1 MAEHIQPDRSTTT
14 GGTLDET
21 IEALTAFAEPSVRRA
36 PRRSDQ
42 FADTMSVIGAAL
54 EHPQVDPSEPT
65 EPLLAAVDATAAASS
80 WMHWRVRLRGN
91 WRAMVPGP
99 MLVET
104 DGTPAAVVPS
114 RTGTLLV
121 RGPDRQTRRLD
132 RNAAGGVSADAVAF
146 AIDLPATAH
155 WWSLVLWSLRRQR
168 HDVWLYLALAVTSGL
183 GALLLPAT
191 TSAVFN
197 LAIPQGR
204 TDLVTVLLAV
214 FASASAAVAVVS
226 LLRGYLLVRIR
237 DRMDLVLS
245 HAVTARLLRLKAAFF
260 RSRPVGEVVSRA
272 TADQQA
278 RQSVDDAV
286 VSLLIS
292 SVFGL
297 SSIGFVFA
305 AGASVGIVVA
315 LTVILVL
322 AGSVA
327 VNWKKRTVLPAL
339 LERRSSTDAMLL
351 SILRTLG
358 TWRVTAREDRA
369 LVQWAQLQGEST
381 RVMGRQLRSVS
392 LSAPITSAAS
402 TVVLTTFVA
411 AVVILPVAAL
421 EPGSATAPGAFLA
434 IYTALSQVT
443 VAMLALSS
451 NLITL
456 SEYGPQL
463 SRLNPIVAA
472 DAENRPDVVHPG
484 QLTGALSMRE
494 VTFGYRTDRPPLFEN
509 LSLDVRP
516 GEFVAVVGPSG
527 SGKSTLMRLLLGF
540 EEPWSGAV
548 CYNGTDLSRLDVAAV
563 RRQIGVV
570 LQSSDPMGTTVRECI
585 CGPRLIP
592 EDSMRKLLTA
602 CALEDSVAGMPLGLE
617 TSVGEGGSALSG
629 GQRQRLMIAAALAA
643 DPAIIFL
650 DEATSALD
658 NATQA
663 VVMRT
668 ITESSATRVVI
679 AHRLS
684 TVRRA
689 DRVLVVADGGI
700 AESGTPEEL
709 LEAGGL
715 FSKLAARQQL

>member
-369 LVQWAQLQGEST
+369 LVQWAQLQGEHPGDGT
-381 RVMGRQLRSVS
+381 
-392 LSAPITSAAS
+392 P
-402 TVVLTTFVA
+402 A
-411 AVVILPVAAL
+411 AVSVPECTDHQRRVHGGADHLRGGRGDSAGGCTRTRIGNCARCFPSDLHGTLTSHRGDAGAEFQPDHAVGVRSTAFPAEPHCRRRRREPTGRRASRTADRSPVDARSHVRLP
-421 EPGSATAPGAFLA
+421 
-434 IYTALSQVT
+434 
-443 VAMLALSS
+443 
-451 NLITL
+451 
-456 SEYGPQL
+456 
-463 SRLNPIVAA
+463 
-472 DAENRPDVVHPG
+472 HG
-484 QLTGALSMRE
+484 QA
-494 VTFGYRTDRPPLFEN
+494 
-509 LSLDVRP
+509 
-516 GEFVAVVGPSG
+516 
-527 SGKSTLMRLLLGF
+527 
-540 EEPWSGAV
+540 
-548 CYNGTDLSRLDVAAV
+548 
-563 RRQIGVV
+563 
-570 LQSSDPMGTTVRECI
+570 
-585 CGPRLIP
+585 
-592 EDSMRKLLTA
+592 
-602 CALEDSVAGMPLGLE
+602 
-617 TSVGEGGSALSG
+617 SAL
-629 GQRQRLMIAAALAA
+629 REPVPRC
-643 DPAIIFL
+643 
-650 DEATSALD
+650 
-658 NATQA
+658 
-663 VVMRT
+663 
-668 ITESSATRVVI
+668 ATR
-679 AHRLS
+679 
-684 TVRRA
+684 
-689 DRVLVVADGGI
+689 
-700 AESGTPEEL
+700 
-709 LEAGGL
+709 
-715 FSKLAARQQL
+715 